1 MKALKAYILI
11 SLSVSSLES
20 QPNSQCPLGEVA
32 APSRTLFGIPCATLA
47 PCGVQEA
54 STQASRHY
62 CGRLWEQGST
72 ANPE

>member
-1 MKALKAYILI
+1 MAALKAYVLI
-11 SLSVSSLES
+11 SLSVSPTER

-32 APSRTLFGIPCATLA
+32 APPRTLFGIPCATVA

-54 STQASRHY
+54 LTQASRCY